1 MTMNYC
7 GKCGSANGPRALF
20 CRQCGSDL
28 SNQTTLSTPSAPL
41 NVEFSAKSPSRE
53 MPAIEAPPPG
63 IDENAETPDPISISQ
78 SLRKVRASG
87 PLIIEASMKKEQQMN
102 QIIEQSV
109 SGPDIDE
116 ILKRSGKRPA
126 PPLLGHAE
134 EPAAG
139 RMAKPESSGH
149 AAPVHHVSSGRHRFE
164 TATGGGHLPP
174 NGPSSVLAQ
183 ASGLKPSGIGSKLRV
198 GLISMAVIIAMITY
212 FGFRDRILTA
222 NTEFD
227 GERDLMRVE
236 DQSQQYL
243 KLGEKDLEHGNFN
256 QAIEYFQRALSLT
269 PNNPN
274 VHDLLAQAHLT
285 AGQTDE
291 ALKVYLALL
300 RLAPERLEARLQVA
314 EIYRARDNWNAA
326 YAEYQRII
334 ALDQNSVQAALALE
348 AIEARQ
354 AETMNTAGNAGPR
367 RPRRNTG
374 RTPVLPMELNAG
386 SAVAL
391 IQQRNLQEPNFTPP
405 ESVTGD
411 AEDSSP
417 DPRVVAESRKK
428 LGLRYLNVREFRASI
443 NEFLA
448 ALRLTPD
455 DKDLYYFLGSAYY
468 GLGQHAQAHD
478 YYKRVDSGQ
487 YVQVA
492 QSGAQRT
499 EKAAREEYKRRMEM
513 LRNQSNN
520 NNNEGKP
527 GRNDGTLDKGV
538 FNELN

>member
-53 MPAIEAPPPG
+53 MPAIEAPPPV
-63 IDENAETPDPISISQ
+63 IDVDENAETPDPISISQ

-116 ILKRSGKRPA
+116 ILRKSGKRPV
-126 PPLLGHAE
+126 PSGHIE
-134 EPAAG
+134 EPAG
-139 RMAKPESSGH
+139 RMAKPESHGH
-149 AAPVHHVSSGRHRFE
+149 AAPIHHVSSVRHRFE
-164 TATGGGHLPP
+164 TATGGHLPP

-183 ASGLKPSGIGSKLRV
+183 ASGLKPSGIGSKLRI

-227 GERDLMRVE
+227 GDRDLMRVE

-520 NNNEGKP
+520 NNNDGQN
-527 GRNDGTLDKGV
+527 RRDDGTLNKGA